1 MRPGESGRGSAPA
14 PGREPQ
20 PSGPRSRC
28 CSRTRR
34 DRRSRAGE
42 GDGHRGSYLAWR
54 PTLGNTMV
62 DEPEPD
68 EPHYMGLIRSTGEFS
83 AYPPIADYG
92 FLSDC
97 EVTALVAPSGALEW
111 MCLPRMDCPSVFG
124 AILDRRAGGFRFGPE
139 NVEVPAGRRHPHR
152 NWTPQPHLGCGG
164 SWI

>member
-1 MRPGESGRGSAPA
+1 
-14 PGREPQ
+14 
-20 PSGPRSRC
+20 
-28 CSRTRR
+28 
-34 DRRSRAGE
+34 
-42 GDGHRGSYLAWR
+42 
-54 PTLGNTMV
+54 MV

-124 AILDRRAGGFRFGPE
+124 AILDRRAGSFRFGPE
-139 NVEVPAGRRHPHR
+139 NVDVPADRRYLPGTMVLETS
-152 NWTPQPHLGCGG
+152 WDCGEG
-164 SWI
+164 WIVERKRRRFDTAARLIDQERGDVLAKATAIYVAAPTAQEAALRERYGVRRIDAEAPA